1 MALNVEDATK
11 MLQLL
16 TSRYDQREWRKKI
29 EKTLSLP
36 ATGVGDEV
44 QRALFLYLKH
54 GLKAYK
60 SRRADPDSWIVG
72 GYATKEV
79 IERAKY
85 DPTAVGPAITK
96 EDVAAFGV
104 DPGPEVDAA
113 WWDDMLVAW
122 FEEPEEPQE
131 ENQEAESEGASSDA
145 AEAAKAAEAGPENRQ
160 PTAADK
166 KKAKG

>member
-1 MALNVEDATK
+1 MPLDHEAGK
-11 MLQLL
+11 RMLQLI

-36 ATGVGDEV
+36 LSGVGDEA
-44 QRALFLYLKH
+44 QRAIFFYLKH

-79 IERAKY
+79 IERAKFN
-85 DPTAVGPAITK
+85 PAAVGPSLTK
-96 EDVAAFGV
+96 EDVGFLGQ
-104 DPGPEVDAA
+104 DPGQDVDQV

-122 FEEPEEPQE
+122 FEEPEEEGQSGQE
-131 ENQEAESEGASSDA
+131 GGE
-145 AEAAKAAEAGPENRQ
+145 EAADSPAEETAPAVEAG
-160 PTAADK
+160 K
-166 KKAKG
+166 KKGDA

>member
-1 MALNVEDATK
+1 MSLDHEAGK
-11 MLQLL
+11 RMLQLI

-36 ATGVGDEV
+36 ASGVGDET
-44 QRALFLYLKH
+44 QRAIFFYLKH

-79 IERAKY
+79 IERAKFN
-85 DPTAVGPAITK
+85 PAAVGPSLTK
-96 EDVAAFGV
+96 EDVGFLGQ
-104 DPGPEVDAA
+104 DPGQDVDQV

-122 FEEPEEPQE
+122 FEEPEE
-131 ENQEAESEGASSDA
+131 EGADGQETGEEA
-145 AEAAKAAEAGPENRQ
+145 AEAQAEDKAPAEAG
-160 PTAADK
+160 K
-166 KKAKG
+166 KQGDA

>member
-1 MALNVEDATK
+1 MPLDVNDGK
-11 MLQLL
+11 RMLQLI

-36 ATGVGDEV
+36 QSGVGDET
-44 QRALFLYLKH
+44 QRAIFFYLKH

-79 IERAKY
+79 IERAKFN
-85 DPTAVGPAITK
+85 PAEVGSSLTK
-96 EDVAAFGV
+96 EDVSFLGQ
-104 DPGPEVDAA
+104 DPGQDVDQA

-122 FEEPEEPQE
+122 FEEPEG
-131 ENQEAESEGASSDA
+131 AESDEPVAGDATGESSDEGAASS
-145 AEAAKAAEAGPENRQ
+145 AETG
-160 PTAADK
+160 K
-166 KKAKG
+166 KKGAA

>member
-1 MALNVEDATK
+1 MPLDAELGKK
-11 MLQLL
+11 MLQLI

-29 EKTLSLP
+29 EKILSLP
-36 ATGVGDEV
+36 ATGVGDEI

-72 GYATKEV
+72 GYATKEA

-85 DPTAVGPAITK
+85 NPTVISSSITK
-96 EDVAAFGV
+96 EDVAILGV
-104 DPGPEVDAA
+104 DPGPEVDVA

-122 FEEPEEPQE
+122 FEEPEEPE
-131 ENQEAESEGASSDA
+131 EEEKEASPEEAKSDEVQPTTVA
-145 AEAAKAAEAGPENRQ
+145 DSKKAEA
-160 PTAADK
+160 
-166 KKAKG
+166 